1 MPSATGRAP
10 CWLLSALVMLAART
24 ATSQVHVAATGFCAV
39 TASGGSCD
47 EDESG
52 SWELSSKDVCLQR
65 CASCSGCSF
74 ISFSAANRDCSWFRE
89 CVEKLDLGED
99 LAGIDGRKYTTDYV
113 KVPGPRRWLEKP
125 PSKNS
130 TFLDGAPV
138 EPNRTVRRL
147 WAQLDATN
155 LRPLLD
161 ASALS
166 GCPATYLDLGSNI
179 GNWIHALFSNTS
191 RNGDLTNVLGA
202 YASRSNREEVCA
214 WGFEPNRA
222 HHERLHAI
230 ERRLHKRAQ
239 RVHFFHAA
247 IASSNGA
254 AAFWSDRA
262 EGANEWGSSLLNYA
276 STMEGKPTAT
286 VATVNLT
293 WLLMTHVAAHGT
305 RRVVMKMDVEGAEYT
320 VLPGAVESICRTV
333 DVLLIERHD
342 RFFDPAWHSAR
353 KGYASQQMKTRR
365 VRELDDALRRM
376 KRLRS
381 ESKCATRV
389 LNMSPNESR

>member
-1 MPSATGRAP
+1 MPSARAP
-10 CWLLSALVMLAART
+10 ACWLLSALLVMLAART

-230 ERRLHKRAQ
+230 ERRLHKRAR

-293 WLLMTHVAAHGT
+293 WLLMTHVATRGDEDGCGGCGVHGAPWRGREHLPDRRRAAH
-305 RRVVMKMDVEGAEYT
+305 
-320 VLPGAVESICRTV
+320 
-333 DVLLIERHD
+333 
-342 RFFDPAWHSAR
+342 
-353 KGYASQQMKTRR
+353 
-365 VRELDDALRRM
+365 
-376 KRLRS
+376 
-381 ESKCATRV
+381 
-389 LNMSPNESR
+389 

>member
-1 MPSATGRAP
+1 
-10 CWLLSALVMLAART
+10 MLAARPAIT
-24 ATSQVHVAATGFCAV
+24 QVHVAATGFCAV
-39 TASGGSCD
+39 TATGGSCD

-89 CVEKLDLGED
+89 CVEQLDLGED

-125 PSKNS
+125 NS

-161 ASALS
+161 ASALAR
-166 GCPATYLDLGSNI
+166 CPATYLDLGSNI

-191 RNGDLTNVLGA
+191 RNGDLNNVLGA
-202 YASRSNREEVCA
+202 YASRSSREEVCA

-230 ERRLHKRAQ
+230 ERRLHKRAR

-254 AAFWSDRA
+254 AAFWSDRTPS
-262 EGANEWGSSLLNYA
+262 ANEWGSSLLNYA
-276 STMEGKPTAT
+276 RTMEGKPTAT

-365 VRELDDALRRM
+365 VRDLDDALRLM
-376 KRLRS
+376 KKLRS

-389 LNMSPNESR
+389 LNMSPNES